1 LNQSYFKGII
11 RSLDEFCKKNES
23 NTFNIMRQKQ
33 VNFDDVI
40 KLTAKKFH
48 GKLVKVLKGS
58 KNA

>member
-1 LNQSYFKGII
+1 MNFV
-11 RSLDEFCKKNES
+11 KKMNLTLLIS
-23 NTFNIMRQKQ
+23 MRQKQ